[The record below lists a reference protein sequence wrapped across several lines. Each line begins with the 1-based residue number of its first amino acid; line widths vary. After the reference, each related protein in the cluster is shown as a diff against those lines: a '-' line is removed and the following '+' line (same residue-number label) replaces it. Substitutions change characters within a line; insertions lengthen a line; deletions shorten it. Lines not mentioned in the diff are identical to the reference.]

1 VLDRRLIVLVA
12 LLVVLDALSTYLCT
26 LYYPVE
32 LELNPL
38 LKYLLIKYGRVAL
51 ALYAP
56 LEFTLLTL
64 LLVAYSRI
72 LKKIGVEDT
81 FKYCVVVLSVFY
93 LVIILN
99 FVGVIIALM
108 K

>member
-12 LLVVLDALSTYLCT
+12 LLVVLDAISTYMCT
-26 LYYPVE
+26 LYYPLE
-32 LELNPL
+32 LEFNPL
-38 LKYLLIKYGRVAL
+38 LRYLLKVHGRVAL

-56 LEFTLLTL
+56 LEFLALIALLS
-64 LLVAYSRI
+64 AYSKI
-72 LKKIGVEDT
+72 LQKLGVENT
-81 FKYCVVVLSVFY
+81 FKYCIVVLSVFY

-99 FVGVIIALM
+99 FAGVIIALM

>member
-12 LLVVLDALSTYLCT
+12 LLVVLDAISTYLCT
-26 LYYPVE
+26 LYYPLE
-32 LELNPL
+32 LEFNPL
-38 LKYLLIKYGRVAL
+38 LRHLLVNYGRVAL

-64 LLVAYSRI
+64 LLVVYNRV
-72 LKKIGVEDT
+72 LRKIGVENT
-81 FKYCVVVLSVFY
+81 FKYSVIVVSVFY

-99 FVGVIIALM
+99 FIGVLV
-108 K
+108 KLL

>member
-1 VLDRRLIVLVA
+1 VLDRRLVILVA

-32 LELNPL
+32 LELNPILRYL
-38 LKYLLIKYGRVAL
+38 LKVYGKVAL

-56 LEFTLLTL
+56 LEFLALIALLS
-64 LLVAYSRI
+64 AYSKI
-72 LKKIGVEDT
+72 LQKLGVNDT

-99 FVGVIIALM
+99 FIGVIIAFM